1 MPGDIKYR
9 DVNGDGLINSDD
21 RVMLSPYGTNP
32 RIQYGFGV
40 SVLWRNFD
48 LSVFFNGS
56 AKRRIMLDPAQLQPF
71 NQMYTADR
79 NLMSWIA
86 ESHWSEGAD
95 NSNVAWPRLGTLQAQ
110 YENNLNASSFWM
122 KNGDFLR
129 FKTLEIGYKWR
140 FMRVYFSG
148 DNLCV
153 WSPFK
158 YWDPELAY
166 NTYPLNRTFNFGMQ
180 IHF

>member
-1 MPGDIKYR
+1 
-9 DVNGDGLINSDD
+9 
-21 RVMLSPYGTNP
+21 MLSPYGTNP

-40 SVLWRNFD
+40 SVQWRNFD

-71 NQMYTADR
+71 NQMWTADR
-79 NLMSWIA
+79 NLMTWIA
-86 ESHWSEGAD
+86 DSHWIEGG
-95 NSNVAWPRLGTLQAQ
+95 NNTNVAWPRLGTLQAQ

-129 FKTLEIGYKWR
+129 FKTLEVGYNWK
-140 FMRVYFSG
+140 FLRVYFSG

-158 YWDPELAY
+158 YWDPELSY
-166 NTYPLNRTFNFGMQ
+166 NTYPLNRTFNLGVQF
-180 IHF
+180 HF